1 MRAVLLLAIVF
12 ASLVFAGCG
21 GESHQGGGESEAGEE
36 AEQGQAEALNK
47 IPEADRTAFFQLA
60 TAIGT
65 LRARA
70 APVAVGSSTQL
81 SSAAPLRAA
90 RAQVAQLQPTD
101 QQLAHLRGELL
112 PLLARFADAPESGP
126 AARRAA

>member
-1 MRAVLLLAIVF
+1 MRAVLLLAIVS

-21 GESHQGGGESEAGEE
+21 GASHKEGGESEAGEE

-81 SSAAPLRAA
+81 SSAAPLHAA
-90 RAQVAQLQPTD
+90 RAQVAQLQPPD
-101 QQLAHLRGELL
+101 QQLAHLRDELL
-112 PLLARFADAPESGP
+112 PLLAHFADAPES
-126 AARRAA
+126 